1 MPAANYNII
10 VDQHADFA
18 RTFEIKSAGS
28 VVDLTGYTFEAS
40 MREKIQSTTA
50 YDFVVVVQDAA
61 QGLIT
66 MRMTDQETAAVPA
79 GSYVYD
85 LVMITDSGDR
95 TRLLQGKADVSGGV
109 TR

>member
-18 RTFEIKSAGS
+18 RTFQIKSAGS

-40 MREKIQSTTA
+40 MREKIQSATA
-50 YDFVVVVQDAA
+50 YDFDVIVQDAA

-66 MRMTDQETAAVPA
+66 MRMTDVLTGTVPA

-85 LVMITDSGDR
+85 LVMIKDNGDR
-95 TRLLQGKADVSGGV
+95 VRLLQGKADVSGGV